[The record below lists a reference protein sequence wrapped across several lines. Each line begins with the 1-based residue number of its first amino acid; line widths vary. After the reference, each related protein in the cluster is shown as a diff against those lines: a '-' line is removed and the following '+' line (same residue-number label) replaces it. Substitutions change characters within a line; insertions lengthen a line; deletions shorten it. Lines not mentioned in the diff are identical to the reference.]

1 MSIRKIPLLFLFI
14 IWFAMQPSLIAA
26 AMVPVPVPP
35 IQGIDWSEPVN
46 LSQSGAASNPHLFS
60 SKDGKL
66 QALWW
71 DRFDGMVLSQYDAGT
86 WSAPFYQSLRSD
98 QLTAVPYTLAD
109 DAGGLHAF
117 WIETNQVEM
126 MGKRETLTAL
136 KYSVRGV
143 ESAAWSEPVFL
154 AESAASFAA
163 YLTPSGDIMLAYVRV
178 KHTPEVPAGMYYMHK
193 KNTSTT
199 WDLPRAVDVNIYY
212 RLSAGAETLIHIAG
226 VDQNAFITWNDREG
240 RSVFAA
246 SGDSGA
252 SWEISSPFESSESYS
267 NHTRLILPQEGQEL
281 IAIWEDGRASTCN
294 LYQQSLNLQVNG
306 EPVVQPEWTAAVPVG
321 LSVTSCPH
329 GDWFSFSSEYL
340 IWVWGEGTSQL
351 TIAARDLQTGEWSLP
366 QNFSFNFTTDME
378 QSISMGSL

>member
-212 RLSAGAETLIHIAG
+212 RLSCRGRNIHSGSWRRPERIY
-226 VDQNAFITWNDREG
+226 RLE
-240 RSVFAA
+240 RSGGPLGF
-246 SGDSGA
+246 
-252 SWEISSPFESSESYS
+252 
-267 NHTRLILPQEGQEL
+267 RCQ
-281 IAIWEDGRASTCN
+281 R
-294 LYQQSLNLQVNG
+294 
-306 EPVVQPEWTAAVPVG
+306 
-321 LSVTSCPH
+321 
-329 GDWFSFSSEYL
+329 
-340 IWVWGEGTSQL
+340 
-351 TIAARDLQTGEWSLP
+351 
-366 QNFSFNFTTDME
+366 
-378 QSISMGSL
+378 